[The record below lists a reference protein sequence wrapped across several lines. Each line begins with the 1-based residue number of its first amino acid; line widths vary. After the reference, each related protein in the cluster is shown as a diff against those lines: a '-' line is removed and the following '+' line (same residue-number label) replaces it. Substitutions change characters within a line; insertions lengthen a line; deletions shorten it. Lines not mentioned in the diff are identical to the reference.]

1 MNRLIIG
8 LVALDGSGW
17 WVNGCS
23 RGDAAVAGNPCGAL
37 INLEIANTKI
47 TSAEKKPAGSFSFG
61 AGPGSMTV
69 ELPEH
74 CYVEGISNERE
85 GADGKTYGLGFAL
98 AMPADWNGRFLFQGG
113 GGLNK
118 IGRA

>member
-1 MNRLIIG
+1 MNRLLIG
-8 LVALDGSGW
+8 LVAL
-17 WVNGCS
+17 
-23 RGDAAVAGNPCGAL
+23 AVAGRGVTGYSRDGATGAGTPCGAL
-37 INLEIANTKI
+37 INREIANTRI
-47 TSAEKKPAGSFSFG
+47 TSAEKKPAGSLSFG

-98 AMPADWNGRFLFQGG
+98 AMPADWNGRFLLDRKSTR
-113 GGLNK
+113 LNSSH
-118 IGRA
+118 